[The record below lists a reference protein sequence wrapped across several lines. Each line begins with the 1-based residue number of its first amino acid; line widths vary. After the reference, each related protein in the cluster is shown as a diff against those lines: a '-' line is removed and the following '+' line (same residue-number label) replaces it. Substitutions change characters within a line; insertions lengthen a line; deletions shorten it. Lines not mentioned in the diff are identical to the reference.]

1 MNRSFTKKI
10 KYIFTTTVLA
20 VIIISVISSFFI
32 IKNLLLLD
40 FEEKVSSQITMSE
53 ESVRLQLSV
62 IEEMAPL
69 IMQNKTLLNALKSDT
84 YQVEVV
90 PLLNSM
96 RGSNSSILGLSVY
109 GSRGIM
115 YTSDK
120 VVFPPTMKYL
130 KECGYFE
137 NVNEKHP
144 AQWVMRMDKLQGY
157 YMDYQGGTGL
167 LTYFSEIRDENGEF
181 LGYLVLDTFTNEIS
195 QLLTDNDIF
204 KNNDIKIL
212 YEDKKG
218 NVLPSDINNTN
229 TTHFSN
235 SYKPYTIKVENSN
248 MTIKAFV
255 SDKKVM
261 SKIWSAFLIII
272 CCCLVL
278 IILFI
283 IVLKSLIKSF
293 TLSVEKIESDIVEYA
308 QSQNFDEKG
317 DLADD

>member
-1 MNRSFTKKI
+1 M
-10 KYIFTTTVLA
+10 
-20 VIIISVISSFFI
+20 
-32 IKNLLLLD
+32 
-40 FEEKVSSQITMSE
+40 
-53 ESVRLQLSV
+53 
-62 IEEMAPL
+62 
-69 IMQNKTLLNALKSDT
+69 
-84 YQVEVV
+84 
-90 PLLNSM
+90 
-96 RGSNSSILGLSVY
+96 
-109 GSRGIM
+109 
-115 YTSDK
+115 
-120 VVFPPTMKYL
+120 
-130 KECGYFE
+130 
-137 NVNEKHP
+137 
-144 AQWVMRMDKLQGY
+144 
-157 YMDYQGGTGL
+157 
-167 LTYFSEIRDENGEF
+167 
-181 LGYLVLDTFTNEIS
+181 
-195 QLLTDNDIF
+195 
-204 KNNDIKIL
+204 

-218 NVLPSDINNTN
+218 NVLPSDTNNTN